1 MLRPLSAAVGL
12 LDGASA
18 AQMLRRQHVDIRC
31 MRDILDRVGSV
42 LAREMSSAAP
52 AANAVADADLEPSS
66 PPSLWTTAQ
75 EGGGAS
81 GRTRRS
87 GLIAVKVGMTQEW
100 DHWGARIPLTVLW
113 VDECQVVQVKRP
125 ETDGYLALQLGCGAK
140 RPKQVSGTLRGHF
153 ITAGVPIK
161 RKVAEFRVTPDAL
174 LPVGF
179 SLLASHFV
187 AGQYVD
193 VSGTSIGK
201 GFQGVMK
208 RWGFAGQPA
217 SHGNSLA
224 HRSAG
229 STGGCQVCLLSFA
242 LLMINSTVY

>member
-1 MLRPLSAAVGL
+1 MLRSLSAAVGL

-18 AQMLRRQHVDIRC
+18 AHLLRRQHADITC
-31 MRDILDRVGSV
+31 LRDILTTIGSA
-42 LAREMSSAAP
+42 LSREMSTAAP
-52 AANAVADADLEPSS
+52 AARAVSTAGSEPSS
-66 PPSLWTTAQ
+66 SLTRTMAP
-75 EGGGAS
+75 EMDVAPV
-81 GRTRRS
+81 RTRRA

-153 ITAGVPIK
+153 SAAGVPIK
-161 RKVAEFRVTPDAL
+161 RKVAEFRITPDAL

-224 HRSAG
+224 HRGAG
-229 STGGCQVCLLSFA
+229 STGGCQVCFF
-242 LLMINSTVY
+242 

>member
-1 MLRPLSAAVGL
+1 M
-12 LDGASA
+12 D
-18 AQMLRRQHVDIRC
+18 
-31 MRDILDRVGSV
+31 
-42 LAREMSSAAP
+42 
-52 AANAVADADLEPSS
+52 SS
-66 PPSLWTTAQ
+66 PA
-75 EGGGAS
+75 
-81 GRTRRS
+81 RTRRS

-100 DHWGARIPLTVLW
+100 DHWGAHMPLTVLW
-113 VDECQVVQVKRP
+113 VDDCQVVQVKRP

-153 ITAGVPIK
+153 STADVPIK

-224 HRSAG
+224 HRGAG
-229 STGGCQVCLLSFA
+229 STGGCQVC
-242 LLMINSTVY
+242 

>member
-1 MLRPLSAAVGL
+1 MSKT
-12 LDGASA
+12 
-18 AQMLRRQHVDIRC
+18 AQA
-31 MRDILDRVGSV
+31 G
-42 LAREMSSAAP
+42 
-52 AANAVADADLEPSS
+52 S
-66 PPSLWTTAQ
+66 PP
-75 EGGGAS
+75 
-81 GRTRRS
+81 RTRRS

-113 VDECQVVQVKRP
+113 VDDCQVVQVKRP

-140 RPKQVSGTLRGHF
+140 RPKQVPGTLRGHF
-153 ITAGVPIK
+153 SAAGVPIK

-224 HRSAG
+224 HRGAG
-229 STGGCQVCLLSFA
+229 STGGCQVRFAFICTFGVLILLILLSD
-242 LLMINSTVY
+242 IPDSI

>member
-1 MLRPLSAAVGL
+1 MLRSLSAAVRL
-12 LDGASA
+12 LDGVSA
-18 AQMLRRQHVDIRC
+18 AQLFRGQHVDIRC
-31 MRDILDRVGSV
+31 MRDVFDRFRSV
-42 LAREMSSAAP
+42 IAREMSGAAP
-52 AANAVADADLEPSS
+52 AAHVVAVADLEPPS
-66 PPSLWTTAQ
+66 PASMPKTVQ
-75 EGGGAS
+75 EMDRSPA
-81 GRTRRS
+81 RTRRS

-100 DHWGARIPLTVLW
+100 DHWGARMPLTVLW
-113 VDECQVVQVKRP
+113 VDDCQVVQVKRP

-153 ITAGVPIK
+153 STAGVPIK

-179 SLLASHFV
+179 SLLASHFI

-224 HRSAG
+224 HRGAG
-229 STGGCQVCLLSFA
+229 STGGCQVC
-242 LLMINSTVY
+242 